1 MHPME
6 SSMFLQSSFVKF
18 LLATLLY
25 SFMNLNTYAEDLI
38 AIKSGG
44 KAIHWTTEKSPHLAL
59 NIIDG
64 KADTF
69 WVSSGN
75 TFPHVLAFSM
85 PSNKRF
91 EALSFK
97 AENSN
102 GQGTWAHHIRIS
114 SADPFP
120 HMGGWEVIEDIKLP
134 KTGQEK
140 IIAIDGKRGRYFRL
154 EIFST
159 QDEAASEASF
169 GEFKVIDIYTR

>member
-6 SSMFLQSSFVKF
+6 LSMLPQSSFVKF

-25 SFMNLNTYAEDLI
+25 SFMNFNTYAEDLI
-38 AIKSGG
+38 SIKSGG
-44 KAIHWTTEKSPHLAL
+44 KAIHWTTESFPNLAR

-64 KADTF
+64 IEDTY
-69 WVSSGN
+69 WLSVGN
-75 TFPHVLAFSM
+75 TLPHVLTFSM

-102 GQGTWAHHIRIS
+102 DQGTWAHHIRIS

-134 KTGQEK
+134 KTGKEK

-159 QDEAASEASF
+159 QDKSAREETFAK
-169 GEFKVIDIYTR
+169 FKVFDVYKK

>member
-6 SSMFLQSSFVKF
+6 LSMFPQSSFVKF
-18 LLATLLY
+18 LLVTLLY
-25 SFMNLNTYAEDLI
+25 SFMNFNTYAEDLI
-38 AIKSGG
+38 SIKSGG
-44 KAIHWTTEKSPHLAL
+44 KAIHWTSESFPNLAI

-64 KADTF
+64 IEDTY
-69 WVSSGN
+69 WLSAGN
-75 TFPHVLAFSM
+75 TLPHVLTFSM

-114 SADPFP
+114 SANPYP
-120 HMGGWEVIEDIKLP
+120 HMGGWEVIADIKLP
-134 KTGQEK
+134 ITGQEK
-140 IIAIDGKRGRYFRL
+140 IIAIDRKRGRYFRL

-159 QDEAASEASF
+159 QDQAASEASF
-169 GEFKVIDIYTR
+169 GEFKVLDIYTR

>member
-6 SSMFLQSSFVKF
+6 LSMLPQSSFVKF

-25 SFMNLNTYAEDLI
+25 SFMNFNTYAEDLI
-38 AIKSGG
+38 SIKSGG
-44 KAIHWTTEKSPHLAL
+44 KAIHWTSESFPNLAI
-59 NIIDG
+59 NVIDG
-64 KADTF
+64 IEDTY
-69 WVSSGN
+69 WLSAGN
-75 TFPHVLAFSM
+75 TLPHVLTFSM

-102 GQGTWAHHIRIS
+102 DQGTWAHHIRIS
-114 SADPFP
+114 SANPYP
-120 HMGGWEVIEDIKLP
+120 HMGGWEVIADIKLP
-134 KTGQEK
+134 ITGQEK
-140 IIAIDGKRGRYFRL
+140 IITIDRKRGRYLRL